1 MSAEMSKTQQRDLA
15 RRLFTLSDAFACAL
29 QHGIDAWQ
37 LAVGLN
43 ELTTSGIHQFEL
55 RWLIANG
62 LIYHAHETTSAADHQ
77 RHFDSCGRF
86 VFCAASCFV
95 LTESGRTFAS
105 ERSLA
110 ESSRHTNPDD
120 PPGITPSSESDRIRP
135 SELMPEDPSS
145 TPDAADSVSPRP
157 TWCNVNREL
166 RVRDTLVKRF
176 RVPAPNQEAILNAFE
191 EEGWPT
197 HIDDP
202 LSQSTTV
209 PAKSR
214 LHSAIN
220 CLNRNQKQHLIQFSG
235 NGNGDGIRW
244 QLTETS

>member
-1 MSAEMSKTQQRDLA
+1 MSNTQQRDLA
-15 RRLFTLSDAFACAL
+15 RRLFTLSDAFACAQ
-29 QHGIDAWQ
+29 QHCIDPWQ

-62 LIYHAHETTSAADHQ
+62 LIYHAHETTSADDHQ
-77 RHFDSCGRF
+77 RYFDSCGRF
-86 VFCAASCFV
+86 VFCATSCFV
-95 LTESGRTFAS
+95 LTESGRIFAS
-105 ERSLA
+105 ERCLSEYIRHADPGDPSSL
-110 ESSRHTNPDD
+110 
-120 PPGITPSSESDRIRP
+120 TPSSSESDRIRP
-135 SELMPEDPSS
+135 SELLPEETSS
-145 TPDAADSVSPRP
+145 TTDAADSISQRP

-202 LSQSTTV
+202 LTQSTTV